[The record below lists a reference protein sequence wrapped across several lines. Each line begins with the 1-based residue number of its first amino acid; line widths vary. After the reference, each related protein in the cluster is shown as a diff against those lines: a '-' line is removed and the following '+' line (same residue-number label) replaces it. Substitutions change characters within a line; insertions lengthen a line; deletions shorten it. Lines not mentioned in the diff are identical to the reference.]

1 MELEIVKAVQSMSN
15 KFFDAFF
22 WLITKMGEETF
33 FLFLLMMIYL
43 CYDKFFAIK
52 FSYFYLISVG
62 FNSFIKLCVGRPR
75 PHVASNQILNRL
87 PADGYSFPSGH
98 TQGFVVSATTGMI
111 EINKRSKSNKLKISL
126 LVTFIL
132 LSILVMVSRLYWGQH
147 YLSDVMVGL
156 MLGLSIPFAL
166 EWLLRILPNKFKSF
180 FTIDKMFAIL
190 GILSGILFVVL
201 LSLELALGFSSS
213 KAYKFVAIFLAMTI
227 GYFIDKKWIHYIA
240 NQGFVLGLT
249 KFVISIVFVVGLYL
263 LIDWVFV
270 IRGWLYFV
278 IYLFLGL
285 VCTIILPLIYKNI
298 FKKVNHE

>member
-1 MELEIVKAVQSMSN
+1 MELEIVKAVQSISN

-33 FLFLLMMIYL
+33 FLFVLMMIYL

-62 FNSFIKLCVGRPR
+62 FNSFIKLCARRPR
-75 PHVASNQILNRL
+75 PHVASNQVLNRL
-87 PADGYSFPSGH
+87 PAGGYSFPSGH

-111 EINKRSKSNKLKISL
+111 EINKKHNSKKLKLSL
-126 LVTFIL
+126 LVTFVL
-132 LSILVMVSRLYWGQH
+132 LSILVMISRLYWGQH
-147 YLSDVMVGL
+147 YLSDVIVGL
-156 MLGLSIPFAL
+156 MFGLSIPFAL
-166 EWLLRILPNKFKSF
+166 EWLLQILPNKFKSL

-190 GILSGILFVVL
+190 GVLSVILFVIL
-201 LSLELALGFSSS
+201 ISLELSIGFVSS
-213 KAYKFVAIFLAMTI
+213 KAYKFVAIFVAMAI
-227 GYFIDKKWIHYIA
+227 GYFVDKKWINYIS
-240 NQGFVLGLT
+240 NQGIILGFV
-249 KFVISIVFVVGLYL
+249 KFVISIAVVVGLYL
-263 LIDWVFV
+263 LIDWIFV

-285 VCTIILPLIYKNI
+285 ICTIILPLLYKNI